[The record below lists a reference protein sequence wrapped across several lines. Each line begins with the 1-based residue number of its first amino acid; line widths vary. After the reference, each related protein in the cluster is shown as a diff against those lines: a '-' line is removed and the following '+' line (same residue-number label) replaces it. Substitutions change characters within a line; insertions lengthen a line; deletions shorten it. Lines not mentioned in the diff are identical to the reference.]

1 MVTAFFG
8 KKPAPAPAS
17 ARASKPAASS
27 PAASGK
33 KSPPPAELSSISF
46 TGDSEYELGSA
57 DQVQVQEAG
66 SGVGAAYEEAAV
78 LYANGDVREAEA
90 VLDNVLQAKEASSGE
105 GLWMMLLDLYRLTGQ
120 KERFESRVLDYAT
133 RFERSPP
140 AWLDLSS
147 PGQRMQRR
155 ETVPLINLAGSL
167 NAQAAEQCSQI
178 RVIAERSG
186 AIRIDL
192 KRVRNFDEEGCHLL
206 LSLITHLKRERVR
219 VTLINAGH
227 LAEMISGQIVP
238 CERRGQ
244 EIWLLLL
251 ELLQHTG
258 EFERFENV
266 AVDYAVTFEE
276 SPPSW
281 EGLEQM
287 SATEL
292 RQIEETEPEPLAGVM
307 LEGELLNGGG
317 EGLRKLAA
325 AASEQN
331 SIEVECMELR
341 RMDFVSAGTLF
352 NILSTLRSQ
361 GKNVKLLNVNA
372 MVAALLRVMG
382 VDQVAQVMLRN

>member
-227 LAEMISGQIVP
+227 LAEMISGQIAPVNGAVRKSGCCCSSCCSIRANLNASKMSP
-238 CERRGQ
+238 LITRSLSKSRHRRGKG
-244 EIWLLLL
+244 WSRCL
-251 ELLQHTG
+251 
-258 EFERFENV
+258 
-266 AVDYAVTFEE
+266 
-276 SPPSW
+276 PPSCAR
-281 EGLEQM
+281 
-287 SATEL
+287 S
-292 RQIEETEPEPLAGVM
+292 
-307 LEGELLNGGG
+307 
-317 EGLRKLAA
+317 RKP
-325 AASEQN
+325 S
-331 SIEVECMELR
+331 
-341 RMDFVSAGTLF
+341 
-352 NILSTLRSQ
+352 
-361 GKNVKLLNVNA
+361 
-372 MVAALLRVMG
+372 
-382 VDQVAQVMLRN
+382 RNRWRG